1 MCSSDM
7 NRTATVSNFGVSLVD
22 FNNIEDVVAYTHLLL
37 MMAQTGGN
45 LTFDGHKSDE
55 NEHRVTEEAKFMA
68 TRIEDLLQCC
78 KAKDVQVLLEFY
90 DIAYRIGFRKK
101 SSQDFVK
108 RQEERAFHAWLAG
121 DKEIEESQIIS
132 MLQPKVLF
140 SRNSVAASQIK
151 AYEDII
157 GRWVETLMKC
167 DCFPNTTADEN
178 FHRLAIVMRTNL
190 SRFIGSGEI
199 DEKRHWYDCNRV
211 NDISSLSTRMLRSY
225 RRFNSSLYPYI
236 MDFNENI
243 AVDCIILEELG
254 KRTDMNLYDREAF
267 RLALAMSQQMS
278 VKAN

>member
-1 MCSSDM
+1 MYSSDM
-7 NRTATVSNFGVSLVD
+7 DRTATVSNFGVSLVD

-37 MMAQTGGN
+37 MMAQTGEN
-45 LTFDGHKSDE
+45 FTFDGHKPDE
-55 NEHRVTEEAKFMA
+55 NEQRVTEEAKYMA

-78 KAKDVQVLLEFY
+78 KAKDVQILLEFY
-90 DIAYRIGFRKK
+90 DIAYRIGYRKK
-101 SSQDFVK
+101 PSQDFVN
-108 RQEERAFHAWLAG
+108 RQEERAFQAWLAG

-151 AYEDII
+151 AYENVI

-190 SRFIGSGEI
+190 SRFLGDGEI
-199 DEKRHWYDCNRV
+199 DEKRHWYDCYRV
-211 NDISSLSTRMLRSY
+211 NEISSLNTRMLRSY

-243 AVDCIILEELG
+243 AVDCNILEELV
-254 KRTDMNLYDREAF
+254 KRTDMNLYDQEAF
-267 RLALAMSQQMS
+267 RLALAISQQMS

>member
-1 MCSSDM
+1 MYSSDM
-7 NRTATVSNFGVSLVD
+7 NRRATVSDFGVSLVD

-37 MMAQTGGN
+37 MKAQTVGN
-45 LTFDGHKSDE
+45 LTLDRHKPDE

-78 KAKDVQVLLEFY
+78 NAKDVQVLLEFY
-90 DIAYRIGFRKK
+90 DIAYRIGYRKK
-101 SSQDFVK
+101 PSQDFVK
-108 RQEERAFHAWLAG
+108 RQEERTIQAWIAG
-121 DKEIEESQIIS
+121 DNEIDESQIIS
-132 MLQPKVLF
+132 MLQPKILF
-140 SRNSVAASQIK
+140 SRNNVDISQTK
-151 AYEDII
+151 AYETVI

-167 DCFPNTTADEN
+167 NCFPNTTADEN

-190 SRFIGSGEI
+190 SRFLGGGEI
-199 DEKRHWYDCNRV
+199 DEKRHWFDCNRV

-243 AVDCIILEELG
+243 AADCNILEELG
-254 KRTDMNLYDREAF
+254 KRTDMNPYDREAF
-267 RLALAMSQQMS
+267 RLALAISQQMS

>member
-1 MCSSDM
+1 MYSYDM
-7 NRTATVSNFGVSLVD
+7 NRTAIGSDFGVSLVD

-37 MMAQTGGN
+37 MKAQTSGN
-45 LTFDGHKSDE
+45 LTFDEHKPDE
-55 NEHRVTEEAKFMA
+55 NELRVTEEAKFMA

-78 KAKDVQVLLEFY
+78 MTKDVQILLEFY

-101 SSQDFVK
+101 PSQDFVK
-108 RQEERAFHAWLAG
+108 RQDERVFNAWLAG
-121 DKEIEESQIIS
+121 DKEIEESLIIS
-132 MLQPKVLF
+132 MLQPKILF
-140 SRNSVAASQIK
+140 SRNSVAASRIK
-151 AYEDII
+151 AYEDVID
-157 GRWVETLMKC
+157 RWVKTLMKC

-190 SRFIGSGEI
+190 SRFLGDGEI
-199 DEKRHWYDCNRV
+199 DEKRHWYDCNKV

-225 RRFNSSLYPYI
+225 RQFNSSLYPYI

-243 AVDCIILEELG
+243 AVDCNILEEFG
-254 KRTDMNLYDREAF
+254 KRTDLNFYDREAF

>member
-1 MCSSDM
+1 MIT
-7 NRTATVSNFGVSLVD
+7 TATASNFGVSLVD

-37 MMAQTGGN
+37 MMAQTRGN
-45 LTFDGHKSDE
+45 LTLDGHKPDE
-55 NEHRVTEEAKFMA
+55 NEHRVTEEAKYMA
-68 TRIEDLLQCC
+68 TRIEDLLQYC

-101 SSQDFVK
+101 PSQDFVN
-108 RQEERAFHAWLAG
+108 RQEERAFQAWLAG

-132 MLQPKVLF
+132 MLQPNVLF
-140 SRNSVAASQIK
+140 SRNSVAALQIK

-190 SRFIGSGEI
+190 SRVLGGGEI
-199 DEKRHWYDCNRV
+199 DEKRHWYDRNRV
-211 NDISSLSTRMLRSY
+211 NEISSLNTRMLRSY

-243 AVDCIILEELG
+243 AVDCNILEELV
-254 KRTDMNLYDREAF
+254 KRTDMNLYDQEAF
-267 RLALAMSQQMS
+267 RLALAMAQQMS